1 MARKITLLLSALGL
15 SLVATL
21 GVTAP
26 AEAKPADRVW
36 CC

>member
-1 MARKITLLLSALGL
+1 MLLAALGL

-26 AEAKPADRVW
+26 ADAAPQHRVW